1 MIKRNKNTLIL
12 TSIIILLP
20 IIAGII
26 LWNKLP
32 DTMAIHFGAD
42 NAPNGFGNKIFTVL
56 GMPVILLLLQIFCA
70 VVTAMDPKRQN
81 ISDKIYTLVL
91 WIVPVVSIICSVAI
105 YSYNLGIKGNVSFY
119 AGIITGLIF
128 IIIGNYLP
136 KARQNYTIGI
146 KLPWTLA
153 NEENWNKTHRLAG
166 VIWIIVGII
175 LMLLSFTGLIGNE
188 YILLSLIL
196 IAVIIPSV
204 YSFYL
209 HAKKGL

>member
-1 MIKRNKNTLIL
+1 MLKRNKNTLIL

-42 NAPNGFGNKIFTVL
+42 NAPNGFGSKIFTVL
-56 GMPVILLLLQIFCA
+56 GMPIILLLIQIFCA

-175 LMLLSFTGLIGNE
+175 LMLLSFTGLISNE

-196 IAVIIPSV
+196 ITVIVPSV